1 MTEHLDEVALARCE
15 HENYVGTWMR
25 AGAGMEGGRV
35 EQLAGATVVS
45 TGLPLLLFNQV
56 FVVDGGASHKQTAA
70 SIRVGVGILRDSGRR
85 FSVTLRK
92 GTDDAYEPLM
102 TELGLGPLDVAPW
115 MPGMALH
122 PLPALGSLPL
132 PPGHEIRPVID
143 AHGLGDHADVLAA
156 AFGMPRE
163 WAAAFA
169 TEALR
174 RMPGVTFYVGY
185 QDGVAVTTGLGSR
198 TGRTIGVY
206 NIATVES
213 ARRRGLGA
221 AMTMRVVDDGAAA
234 GCDVAILQAS
244 EMGEPLYERL
254 GFRTVVEYFGNVDP
268 RAEG

>member
-1 MTEHLDEVALARCE
+1 MTEQLDQVALALCV
-15 HENYVGTWMR
+15 HENYVETWVR

-35 EQLAGATVVS
+35 EQLDGATIVS

-56 FVVDGGASHKQTAA
+56 FVVDSGATPEQTAA
-70 SIRVGVGILRDSGRR
+70 SIRVGVGILRDSRRR
-85 FSVTLRK
+85 FSVTLR
-92 GTDDAYEPLM
+92 GGFDDAYQPLT
-102 TELGLGPLDVAPW
+102 TELGLGPLDSSPW

-122 PLPALGSLPL
+122 PLPAAGGTPL
-132 PPGHEIRPVID
+132 PHGHEIRAIVD
-143 AHGLGDHADVLAA
+143 AQGLSDHADVLAA
-156 AFGMPRE
+156 GFGMPRE

-169 TEALR
+169 VEALL
-174 RMPGVTFYVGY
+174 RMPGITFYVGY
-185 QDGVAVTTGLGSR
+185 QDDVAVTAGLGSR

-244 EMGEPLYERL
+244 EMGQPVYERL
-254 GFRTVVEYFGNVDP
+254 GFRTVVEYFGHVDP
-268 RAEG
+268 RAED